1 MIMERLDYFD
11 IMPAGMQAYMSSHGR
26 HFSKAMLDWAVG
38 MMTDRN
44 GNKRKPIDRK
54 KFDSMMESYGITL
67 DRTEGYY
74 DGIYVWSMAMSDYFG
89 SSIKDEQHIAM
100 FVKDYIDDID
110 GNPTRAFDE
119 FMINCTAKGIDVP
132 WQDMI

>member
-1 MIMERLDYFD
+1 
-11 IMPAGMQAYMSSHGR
+11 MSSHGR

-44 GNKRKPIDRK
+44 GNKRNPIDRK

-89 SSIKDEQHIAM
+89 SSIKDEQHIAL

>member
-74 DGIYVWSMAMSDYFG
+74 DGIYVWS
-89 SSIKDEQHIAM
+89 
-100 FVKDYIDDID
+100 
-110 GNPTRAFDE
+110 
-119 FMINCTAKGIDVP
+119 
-132 WQDMI
+132 WL